1 MPCPG
6 KSGAIDTV
14 VVYDISDDK
23 YRLRVAETCKDYG
36 LEHIQYSAFEGDL
49 SFNRR
54 EELVL
59 RLRKTL
65 GQHEGN
71 IQIYVICEKDL
82 ALRTVIDVPAKVS
95 DGVETSGAE
104 KPQQTRQPVY
114 RRTTA
119 KRAGR
124 PKRQWVQKYGRPGK

>member
-1 MPCPG
+1 MV
-6 KSGAIDTV
+6 KVHTV

-23 YRLRVAETCKDYG
+23 YRLRVAEACKDYG

-54 EELVL
+54 EELIL
-59 RLRKTL
+59 RLKKTL

-71 IQIYVICEKDL
+71 IQIYVVCEKDL
-82 ALRTVIDVPAKVS
+82 ALRTVIDVPAKAL
-95 DGVETSGAE
+95 DGLEKSGAE
-104 KPQQTRQPVY
+104 KPQPTTQPVY

-119 KRAGR
+119 KRGGR
-124 PKRQWVQKYGRPGK
+124 PKPRWVQKYGRPGK